1 MRSGWCNKVGK
12 FTGSLVALA
21 TLTAFAT
28 EDPSEITS
36 VEGISEYRLKN
47 GLQVILF
54 PDPSKPTITV
64 NMTYLV
70 GSRHE
75 GYGETGMAH
84 LLEHLVFKGTP
95 RHPNIPQELTERGAS
110 PNGTTSSDRTNY
122 FETLPATHENLE
134 WALDLESDRMINS
147 FISAEDLESEMT
159 VVRNEMESGENNPFR
174 ILYQRTMSMA
184 YLWHNYGKSTIGAR
198 SDVEGVPIDRLKAFY
213 RKYYQPDNA
222 VLVMAGKF
230 EPKFA
235 LEKIVEKFGV
245 IPAPDRSGR
254 NRIYPTY
261 TRDPVQDGERSVTL
275 RRVGDVQYAM
285 VIHHIPPGA
294 HEDLAA
300 LDILGH
306 VLDNATSGRLHKA
319 LVETEKAVSVASYA
333 YQFRESGPMLTYA
346 QVRKDGSL
354 GDVWETMQAVIYGTA
369 SEELVTDSEVE
380 RARAF
385 YLKNIELGFNSS
397 QNIALQLSNWVAMG
411 DWRLFFLHRDRLAT
425 VTTDD
430 VRRVAATY
438 LKPQNSTV
446 GFFVPTDKPDR
457 VEIPQVPDI
466 ASMLA
471 GYRGRD
477 AVKSGEA
484 FDTSLPNID
493 ARTRRATFDN
503 GFKLAMLPKE
513 TRGANVVVSLALLFG
528 SEPTLRDHVTR
539 GEIAGSML
547 MRGTERLDRQ
557 QLIDEMNRLKT
568 RGGVSGGVYSAG
580 GSLQT
585 TRENLPKVIE
595 LIGEI
600 LKTPAFD
607 AGQFMELKQQTL
619 AGYEQNR
626 SDPRALGALAL
637 TRVLNPLERDHPL
650 YASSFEEAIADM
662 EAVELEEVVEFH
674 ESLYGASNGRMAIV
688 GDFDPAEIE
697 PLVRTVFGNWDS
709 PQAFMRI
716 ANPFQDVDQTKIVIN
731 TADKPNAYFAAGI
744 GLPIRDDDA
753 DYPALMLANFMLGG
767 GFLSSRLATRLR
779 QNEGLSYGV
788 ASQFSAHP
796 IDLSGLFR
804 AYAIYAP
811 ENANKLE
818 AAFIE
823 EIERAVKEGFTD
835 DEVSDAKSGYV
846 QYRNN
851 MRSNDSTL
859 ASMLSQ
865 NLYLDRTMAWTD
877 DLEKKIGRLTPREI
891 KAALQRHIIPGRISI
906 VVAGDFEE

>member
-1 MRSGWCNKVGK
+1 MLGRWCKRVGK
-12 FTGSLVALA
+12 PLGSLVALL
-21 TLTAFAT
+21 TLTVSAL
-28 EDPSEITS
+28 ESPRQITS
-36 VEGISEYRLKN
+36 VEGITEYRLAN

-75 GYGETGMAH
+75 AYGETGMAH

-122 FETLPATHENLE
+122 FETLPATDENLE

-198 SDVEGVPIDRLKAFY
+198 SDVEAVPIDRLKAFY

-222 VLVMAGKF
+222 VLILAGKF

-245 IPAPDRSGR
+245 IPAPDRSGE
-254 NRIYPTY
+254 NQIYPTY
-261 TRDPVQDGERSVTL
+261 TRDPIQDGERSVTL

-300 LDILGH
+300 LDILSH
-306 VLDNATSGRLHKA
+306 VLDNATSGRLHEA
-319 LVETEKAVSVASYA
+319 LVDSNKAVSVASYA
-333 YQFRESGPMLTYA
+333 YQFRESGPMLTFA

-354 GDVWETMQAVIYGTA
+354 DDVWETMQDVIYGTA
-369 SEELVTDSEVE
+369 NEDLVTDSEVE

-385 YLKNIELGFNSS
+385 FLKNIELGFNSS

-411 DWRLFFLHRDRLAT
+411 DWRLFFLHRDRLAA
-425 VTTDD
+425 VTTEN

-446 GFFVPTDKPDR
+446 GFFIPTDNPDR
-457 VEIPQVPDI
+457 VEIPDVPDM
-466 ASMLA
+466 AVMLA
-471 GYRGRD
+471 GFKGRE
-477 AVKSGEA
+477 AVKSGES
-484 FDTSLPNID
+484 FDTSLSNIES
-493 ARTRRATFDN
+493 RTQKTTFDN

-528 SEPTLRDHVTR
+528 SEPMLRNKATR
-539 GEIAGSML
+539 GEFAGSML

-557 QLIDEMNRLKT
+557 QLIDELNRLKA
-568 RGGVSGGVYSAG
+568 RGGVGGGVYSAS

-585 TRENLPKVIE
+585 TRENLPAVIE
-595 LIGEI
+595 LVGEI
-600 LKTPAFD
+600 VKTPAFD
-607 AGQFMELKQQTL
+607 PDQFSELKQTTL
-619 AGYEQNR
+619 AGYEVNR

-637 TRVLNPLERDHPL
+637 TRLLNPLDKDHPL
-650 YASSFEEAIADM
+650 YVSSFDEAIAST
-662 EAVELEEVVEFH
+662 EEVKLDEVVDFH
-674 ESLYGASNGRMAIV
+674 ASLYGASNGRMAIV
-688 GDFDPAEIE
+688 GDFDPAEIA
-697 PLVRTVFGNWDS
+697 PLVGTVFGNWQS
-709 PQAFMRI
+709 PIPFERV
-716 ANPFQDVDQTKIVIN
+716 ANPFKDVSREKIVIN
-731 TADKPNAYFAAGI
+731 TVDKPNAYFAAGL
-744 GLPIRDDDA
+744 GLPIGDDHA
-753 DYPALMLANFMLGG
+753 DYPALVLANFMLGG

-788 ASQFSAHP
+788 ASRFSAHP
-796 IDLSGLFR
+796 IDQSGLFR

-811 ENANKLE
+811 HNANKLE
-818 AAFIE
+818 TAFME
-823 EIERAVKEGFTD
+823 EIERAVNDGFTD
-835 DEVSDAKSGYV
+835 DEVSDAKLGYV

-851 MRSNDSTL
+851 MRSNDTTL
-859 ASMLSQ
+859 ASILSQ
-865 NLYLDRTMAWTD
+865 NLYLDRTMAWTEN
-877 DLEKKIGRLTPREI
+877 LEKKIVGLTPDDI
-891 KAALQRHIIPGRISI
+891 QAALQRHIIPERIS
-906 VVAGDFEE
+906 VVIAGDFDE

>member
-1 MRSGWCNKVGK
+1 MSGRWCNKVSK
-12 FTGSLVALA
+12 FAVRLAALA
-21 TLTAFAT
+21 SLTVFANEGPT
-28 EDPSEITS
+28 EITS
-36 VEGISEYRLKN
+36 VEGITEYRLNN

-75 GYGETGMAH
+75 AYGETGMAH

-110 PNGTTSSDRTNY
+110 PNGTTSMDRTNY
-122 FETLPATHENLE
+122 FETLPATDANLE

-198 SDVEGVPIDRLKAFY
+198 SDVEGVPIDRLKDFY

-222 VLVMAGKF
+222 VLVLAGKF

-245 IPAPDRSGR
+245 IPTPDRSGV
-254 NRIYPTY
+254 NQIYPTY
-261 TRDPVQDGERSVTL
+261 TRDPIQDGERSVTL

-285 VIHHIPPGA
+285 VIHHIPSGA

-300 LDILGH
+300 LDILSH
-306 VLDNATSGRLHKA
+306 VLDNVTSGRLHEA
-319 LVETEKAVSVASYA
+319 LVESEKAVSVASYA
-333 YQFRESGPMLTYA
+333 YQYRESGPMLTYA

-354 GDVWETMQAVIYGTA
+354 DEVWETMQDVIYGTA
-369 SEELVTDSEVE
+369 TEDLVTDSEVE

-385 YLKNIELGFNSS
+385 FLKNIELGFNSS

-411 DWRLFFLHRDRLAT
+411 DWRLFFLHRDRLAE
-425 VTTDD
+425 VTTED

-446 GFFVPTDKPDR
+446 GFFLPTDNPDR
-457 VEIPQVPDI
+457 VAIPEVPDT
-466 ASMLA
+466 AAMLA
-471 GYRGRD
+471 GYKGRD
-477 AVKSGEA
+477 AVKSGES
-484 FDTSLPNID
+484 FDTSLANID
-493 ARTRRATFDN
+493 TRTQWATFDN

-528 SEPTLRDHVTR
+528 SEPTLRNNVTR
-539 GEIAGSML
+539 GEMVGGML
-547 MRGTERLDRQ
+547 MRGTERLDRE
-557 QLIDEMNRLKT
+557 QLIDELNRLRA

-585 TRENLPKVIE
+585 IRENLPAVIE

-600 LKTPAFD
+600 LKTPVFD
-607 AGQFMELKQQTL
+607 AGQFTELKQQAL
-619 AGYEQNR
+619 AGYEQSR
-626 SDPRALGALAL
+626 SDPRALGSLAL
-637 TRVLNPLERDHPL
+637 TRALNPLEKGHPL
-650 YASSFEEAIADM
+650 YTSSIDEAIVNTS
-662 EAVELEEVVEFH
+662 AVEIADLAAFH
-674 ESLYGASNGRMAIV
+674 EAFYGASNGRIAIV
-688 GDFDPAEIE
+688 GDFDPTEIE
-697 PLVRTVFGNWDS
+697 PIVGSVFGNWDS
-709 PQAFMRI
+709 PKAFQRI
-716 ANPFQDVDQTKIVIN
+716 ANPFQDVDQTKIVI
-731 TADKPNAYFAAGI
+731 TTVDKPNAYFAAGLR
-744 GLPIRDDDA
+744 LPIRDDHE
-753 DYPALMLANFMLGG
+753 DYPALVLANFMLGG
-767 GFLSSRLATRLR
+767 GFLNSRLATRLR

-796 IDLSGLFR
+796 IDHSGLFR

-811 ENANKLE
+811 ENADQLE
-818 AAFIE
+818 TAFIE
-823 EIERAVKEGFTD
+823 EIERVIDEGFSD
-835 DEVSDAKSGYV
+835 DEVSDAKSGFV

-851 MRSNDSTL
+851 MRSNDAVL

-877 DLEKKIGRLTPREI
+877 DVEKKIVELTAQEI
-891 KAALQRHIIPGRISI
+891 QEAVQRHIVPERISI
-906 VVAGDFEE
+906 VIAGDFEE

>member
-1 MRSGWCNKVGK
+1 MLGRWYKRVGK
-12 FTGSLVALA
+12 PLGSLAALL
-21 TLTAFAT
+21 TLTVSAL
-28 EDPSEITS
+28 ESPRQITS
-36 VEGISEYRLKN
+36 VEGITEYRLAN

-75 GYGETGMAH
+75 AYGETGMAH

-122 FETLPATHENLE
+122 FETLPATDENLE

-198 SDVEGVPIDRLKAFY
+198 SDVEAVPIDRLKAFY

-222 VLVMAGKF
+222 VLILAGKF

-245 IPAPDRSGR
+245 IPAPDRSGE
-254 NRIYPTY
+254 NQIYPTY
-261 TRDPVQDGERSVTL
+261 TRDPIQDGERSVTL

-300 LDILGH
+300 LDILSH
-306 VLDNATSGRLHKA
+306 VLDNATSGRLHEA
-319 LVETEKAVSVASYA
+319 LVDSNKAVSVASYA
-333 YQFRESGPMLTYA
+333 YQFRESGPMLTFA

-354 GDVWETMQAVIYGTA
+354 DDVWETMQAVIYGTA
-369 SEELVTDSEVE
+369 NQDLVTDSEVE

-385 YLKNIELGFNSS
+385 FLKNIELGFNSS

-411 DWRLFFLHRDRLAT
+411 DWRLFFLHRDRLAA
-425 VTTDD
+425 VTTEN
-430 VRRVAATY
+430 VRRVASTY

-446 GFFVPTDKPDR
+446 GFFIPTDNPDR
-457 VEIPQVPDI
+457 VEIPDVPDM
-466 ASMLA
+466 AVMLA
-471 GYRGRD
+471 GFKGRE
-477 AVKSGEA
+477 AVKSGES
-484 FDTSLPNID
+484 FDTSLSNIES
-493 ARTRRATFDN
+493 RTQKTTFDN

-528 SEPTLRDHVTR
+528 SESTLRNNVTR
-539 GEIAGSML
+539 GEFAGSML

-557 QLIDEMNRLKT
+557 QLIDELNRLKA
-568 RGGVSGGVYSAG
+568 RGGVGGGVYSAS

-585 TRENLPKVIE
+585 TRENLPAVIE
-595 LIGEI
+595 LVGEI
-600 LKTPAFD
+600 VKTPAFD
-607 AGQFMELKQQTL
+607 PDQFSELKQTTL
-619 AGYEQNR
+619 AGYEVNR

-637 TRVLNPLERDHPL
+637 TRLLNPLDKDHPL
-650 YASSFEEAIADM
+650 YVSSFDEAIAST
-662 EAVELEEVVEFH
+662 EEVKLPEVVDFH
-674 ESLYGASNGRMAIV
+674 ASLYGASNGRMAIV
-688 GDFDPAEIE
+688 GDFDPAEIA
-697 PLVRTVFGNWDS
+697 PLVGTVFGTWNS
-709 PQAFMRI
+709 PIPFERV
-716 ANPFQDVDQTKIVIN
+716 ANPFKDVSREKIVIN
-731 TADKPNAYFAAGI
+731 TVDKPNAYFAAGL
-744 GLPIRDDDA
+744 GLPIRDDHA
-753 DYPALMLANFMLGG
+753 DYPALVLANFMLGG

-779 QNEGLSYGV
+779 QDEGLSYGV
-788 ASQFSAHP
+788 ASRLSAHP
-796 IDLSGLFR
+796 IDQSGLFR

-811 ENANKLE
+811 QNANKLE
-818 AAFIE
+818 TAFIE
-823 EIERAVKEGFTD
+823 EIERAVNDGFTD
-835 DEVSDAKSGYV
+835 DEVSDAKLGYV

-851 MRSNDSTL
+851 MRSNDTTL
-859 ASMLSQ
+859 ASILSQ
-865 NLYLDRTMAWTD
+865 NLYLGRTMAWTD
-877 DLEKKIGRLTPREI
+877 DLEKKIEGLTPDEI
-891 KAALQRHIIPGRISI
+891 QAALQRHIIPERIS
-906 VVAGDFEE
+906 VVIAGDFDE